1 MKMEITEKEKLANGL
16 VIQILTVIESGKPE
30 DKRTMAKKAFL
41 ASSLAV
47 AKDLYAPE
55 LGFKRL
61 ADEILLNVLPI
72 VYGFTMEELKNDM
85 DDLEK
90 NISESVDKEDKKEV

>member
-1 MKMEITEKEKLANGL
+1 MKMGITEKEKLANGL
-16 VIQILTVIESGKPE
+16 VIQVLTTIESGKPE
-30 DKRTMAKKAFL
+30 EKKTLAKKAFL
-41 ASSLAV
+41 VSSFAV

-72 VYGFTMEELKNDM
+72 VYNFTMDEIKNDM

-90 NISESVDKEDKKEV
+90 NISETVDKEDNKEV

>member
-16 VIQILTVIESGKPE
+16 VIQVLTTIESGKPE
-30 DKRTMAKKAFL
+30 DRKILAKKAFL
-41 ASSLAV
+41 ASSFAV

-72 VYGFTMEELKNDM
+72 VYSFTMDEIKNDM
-85 DDLEK
+85 DDWEK
-90 NISESVDKEDKKEV
+90 NISETVDKKDNKEV